1 MLKEAGLL
9 LWGSRFF
16 VCGEVFWGVPGT
28 TGVVC
33 TRYRFDG
40 LYQVRYKT
48 GGMYQV
54 QAAGFVPG
62 TPITRVQRGA
72 WLDWVD
78 LSQGQNGDSEPGS
91 FWPD

>member
-1 MLKEAGLL
+1 
-9 LWGSRFF
+9 
-16 VCGEVFWGVPGT
+16 
-28 TGVVC
+28 
-33 TRYRFDG
+33 
-40 LYQVRYKT
+40 
-48 GGMYQV
+48 MYQV